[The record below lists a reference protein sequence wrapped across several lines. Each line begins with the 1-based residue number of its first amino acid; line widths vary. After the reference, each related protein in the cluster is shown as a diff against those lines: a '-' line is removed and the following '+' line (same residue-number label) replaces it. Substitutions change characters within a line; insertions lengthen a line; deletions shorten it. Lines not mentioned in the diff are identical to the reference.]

1 MKKLGIKLAAV
12 IMSAS
17 FVLAGCGSEQ
27 GKTSSNS
34 SSKDGKLK
42 VTASFYP
49 MYDFS
54 KKIGGDKV
62 EVRNMISSNVEPH
75 DWEPTPK
82 DLVSIGDSDVFVYNG
97 AGMESWIDKV
107 TKSSDNKK
115 LDIVEASKG
124 VKLLKGKE
132 NKSGEDKKED
142 EHEHEHKHH
151 GAYDPHVWLA
161 PENAKKEMENIKN
174 AFVKA
179 DPKNKDYYEN
189 NYKENAK
196 KLDELNVKYK
206 DKLSK
211 TKKKDIVVAHQAFG
225 YICNAYGLNQVPIEG
240 LSPDSEPDAAK
251 MAEIAKFAKDN
262 KVKYIF
268 FEELVSPKVAE
279 TIAKEVGAKTAVL
292 NPIEG
297 MTEKQQKEGEDYF
310 SIMNKNLE
318 ALLKALN

>member
-1 MKKLGIKLAAV
+1 MKKLGIKLAALV
-12 IMSAS
+12 MSAT
-17 FVLAGCGSEQ
+17 FVLAGCGSNEGQ
-27 GKTSSNS
+27 KAS
-34 SSKDGKLK
+34 SSSEKSDKLK

-62 EVRNMISSNVEPH
+62 EVKNMISSNVEPH

-97 AGMESWIDKV
+97 AGMETWIDKV
-107 TKSSDNKK
+107 TKSSDNKN
-115 LDIVEASKG
+115 LELVEASKG
-124 VKLLKGKE
+124 VKLLKGEEDEDAKE
-132 NKSGEDKKED
+132 EK
-142 EHEHEHKHH
+142 EHEHEH
-151 GAYDPHVWLA
+151 GACDPHVWLS

-189 NYKENAK
+189 NYNENAK
-196 KLDELNVKYK
+196 KLDELDKKFK
-206 DKLSK
+206 DELAK

-225 YICNAYGLNQVPIEG
+225 YICNAYGLNQVAIEG

-279 TIAKEVGAKTAVL
+279 TIAKEVGAKTEVL

-297 MTEKQQKEGEDYF
+297 LTDKQLKDGEDYF

-318 ALLKALN
+318 VLLKALN

>member
-1 MKKLGIKLAAV
+1 MKKLGIKLAALV
-12 IMSAS
+12 MSAT
-17 FVLAGCGSEQ
+17 FVLAGCGSNEGQ
-27 GKTSSNS
+27 KASSYS
-34 SSKDGKLK
+34 EKSDKLK

-62 EVRNMISSNVEPH
+62 EVKNMISSNVEPH

-97 AGMESWIDKV
+97 AGMETWIDKV
-107 TKSSDNKK
+107 TKSSDNKN
-115 LDIVEASKG
+115 LELVEASKG
-124 VKLLKGKE
+124 VKLLKGEEDEDAKE
-132 NKSGEDKKED
+132 EK
-142 EHEHEHKHH
+142 EHEHEH
-151 GAYDPHVWLA
+151 GAYDPHVWLS

-189 NYKENAK
+189 NYNENAK
-196 KLDELNVKYK
+196 KLDELDKKFK
-206 DKLSK
+206 DELAK

-225 YICNAYGLNQVPIEG
+225 YICNAYGLNQVAIEG

-279 TIAKEVGAKTAVL
+279 TIAKEVGAKTEVL

-297 MTEKQQKEGEDYF
+297 LTDKQLKDGEDYF

-318 ALLKALN
+318 VLLKALN

>member
-1 MKKLGIKLAAV
+1 MKKLGIKLGAV
-12 IMSAS
+12 IMSAA
-17 FVLAGCGSEQ
+17 FVLAGCGS
-27 GKTSSNS
+27 GKTAQSTDSADKS
-34 SSKDGKLK
+34 GKLK

-49 MYDFS
+49 MYDFA

-62 EVRNMISSNVEPH
+62 EVKNMISSNVEPH

-82 DLVSIGDSDVFVYNG
+82 DLVAVGDSDVFIYNG

-115 LDIVEASKG
+115 LEVVEASKG
-124 VKLLKGKE
+124 VKLLKGE
-132 NKSGEDKKED
+132 DEDKDAKKAGVED
-142 EHEHEHKHH
+142 AHEH

-161 PENAKKEMENIKN
+161 PENVKKEMENIKN

-196 KLDELNVKYK
+196 KLDELDGKFK
-206 DKLSK
+206 EELKK

-262 KVKYIF
+262 NVKYIF
-268 FEELVSPKVAE
+268 FEDLVSPKVAE
-279 TIAKEVGAKTAVL
+279 TIAKEAGAETQVL

-297 MTEKQQKEGEDYF
+297 LTDKQLKAGDDYF

-318 ALLKALN
+318 ILVKALN

>member
-1 MKKLGIKLAAV
+1 MKKLGIKLAALV
-12 IMSAS
+12 MSAT
-17 FVLAGCGSEQ
+17 FVLVGCGSNE
-27 GKTSSNS
+27 GKKGS
-34 SSKDGKLK
+34 SSSEKSDKLK

-62 EVRNMISSNVEPH
+62 EVKNMISSNVEPH

-97 AGMESWIDKV
+97 AGMETWIDKV
-107 TKSSDNKK
+107 TKSSDNKN
-115 LDIVEASKG
+115 LELVEASKG
-124 VKLLKGKE
+124 VKLLKGEEDEDAKE
-132 NKSGEDKKED
+132 EK
-142 EHEHEHKHH
+142 EHEHEH
-151 GAYDPHVWLA
+151 GAYDPHVWLS

-189 NYKENAK
+189 NYNENAK
-196 KLDELNVKYK
+196 KLDELDKKFK
-206 DKLSK
+206 DELAK

-225 YICNAYGLNQVPIEG
+225 YICNAYGLNQVAIEG

-279 TIAKEVGAKTAVL
+279 TIAKEVGAKTEVL

-297 MTEKQQKEGEDYF
+297 LTDKQLKDGEDYF

-318 ALLKALN
+318 VLLKALN

>member
-1 MKKLGIKLAAV
+1 MKKFVIKLVAV

-17 FVLAGCGSEQ
+17 FALVGCKSGESQNNE
-27 GKTSSNS
+27 NS
-34 SSKDGKLK
+34 SAKYSKLK

-54 KKIGGDKV
+54 RKIGGDKV
-62 EVRNMISSNVEPH
+62 EVRNIISSNVEPH

-82 DLVSIGDSDVFVYNG
+82 DIVSIGESDVFVYNG
-97 AGMESWIDKV
+97 VGMENWIDKV
-107 TKSSDNKK
+107 TKSSDNKN
-115 LDIVEASKG
+115 LELVEASKG
-124 VKLLKGKE
+124 VKLLKGE
-132 NKSGEDKKED
+132 EDEHNKDKKED
-142 EHEHEHKHH
+142 AHEHAHH
-151 GAYDPHVWLA
+151 GAYDPHVWLS

-179 DPKNKDYYEN
+179 DPKNKDYYEKN
-189 NYKENAK
+189 FKENAN
-196 KLDELNVKYK
+196 KLDELDKKFK
-206 DKLSK
+206 DELGK
-211 TKKKDIVVAHQAFG
+211 TNKKDIVVAHEAFG
-225 YICNAYGLNQVPIEG
+225 YICNTYGLNQVAIEG
-240 LSPDSEPDAAK
+240 LSPDSEPDAGK
-251 MAEIAKFAKDN
+251 MAEISKFAKDN

-297 MTEKQQKEGEDYF
+297 MTEKQLKAGEDYF

-318 ALLKALN
+318 VLLKALN